1 MCPPAGVIER
11 WELIQAQSMSDK
23 HRHKHNVQQWQQLI
37 SDLQTV
43 RAWLGQ
49 TEAELGQLR
58 GLELSTDIH
67 TIQQR
72 IKRLKVCQART
83 QVQHSHSVTQCSV
96 LKDSGQTMELPVRL
110 AAR

>member
-1 MCPPAGVIER
+1 MIER

-37 SDLQTV
+37 SDLQTM

-72 IKRLKVCQART
+72 IKRLKVCDRST
-83 QVQHSHSVTQCSV
+83 EETVFV
-96 LKDSGQTMELPVRL
+96 LLSIFFFLLKKIHIQYQSEYII
-110 AAR
+110 